1 MDSSCCVRC
10 VSISF
15 AYNTKR
21 DYFVFNSYAP
31 CVTEYDDDS
40 ELKVLECMVSFRKQL
55 IILLIVDLM
64 VPARFAL

>member
-1 MDSSCCVRC
+1 M
-10 VSISF
+10 
-15 AYNTKR
+15 
-21 DYFVFNSYAP
+21 FNSYSP
-31 CVTEYDDDS
+31 YVTEYDADS